1 MCHETSNTLNRVI
14 MRLIMCAPG
23 LLEDFQGPA
32 VFFFV
37 AFFTPV
43 IICFLSFIVFNATD
57 GLPGRPL
64 GEGPTPADWRKG

>member
-1 MCHETSNTLNRVI
+1 MCHKKSNTLNRVI
-14 MRLIMCAPG
+14 MRLIMCVLG
-23 LLEDFQGPA
+23 LGRTFRVLLFLC
-32 VFFFV
+32 